1 MLNFH
6 QRRFEKVYRQLL
18 EAADPITTMAD
29 QLIFSLKR
37 DLNDEMFGPA
47 GEEEGD
53 ITSGYGPKPTP
64 EKQPEPKTLGSRLSQ
79 LGKDVI
85 STATDAYSSSRARS
99 NMAARRARGTDL
111 GGGAVEMTPGDRA
124 RHIRQA
130 QEREKLASKDGD
142 SWWDTLKKAG
152 GRLFNTSRT
161 YDGAS
166 LNEAVR
172 NFLDEAATPEVVNKV
187 IDQYRGTVMQML
199 QQAYEKGKED
209 VLANAPVAQQ
219 AKDPLEY
226 DPAGGGVGYRKV
238 KPSLLS
244 GAGSGRPGRTPSETV
259 APEAAAHKVMAA
271 IKAAGGDMKK
281 ARTAFKS
288 EYKGMKGVDADA
300 EFDAQLEKLK
310 QMDPQFAAWLS
321 GYADKAPS
329 RKKVD
334 TAAHAAHRGQAADF
348 PDEGEFGARSL
359 GRS

>member
-1 MLNFH
+1 MLSFH
-6 QRRFEKVYRQLL
+6 ERRFEKAYRRLL
-18 EAADPITTMAD
+18 EEADPLATMAD

-37 DLNDEMFGPA
+37 DLTDEMFGPQ

-53 ITSGYGPKPTP
+53 ITSGYGPKKEP
-64 EKQPEPKTLGSRLSQ
+64 EKEAAPKTFGSRLSQ
-79 LGKDVI
+79 LGKDVV

-99 NMAARRARGTDL
+99 NTAARRARGTDL
-111 GGGAVEMTPGDRA
+111 GGGAVEMTPVDRA

-172 NFLDEAATPEVVNKV
+172 NFLDEAATPELVNKV

-209 VLANAPVAQQ
+209 VLKNAPVAQ
-219 AKDPLEY
+219 AYKDPLEY

-244 GAGSGRPGRTPSETV
+244 GGGRGGSTGRKGDAMIATEFEPNSDE
-259 APEAAAHKVMAA
+259 HKVLNAM
-271 IKAAGGDMKK
+271 KAAGGDQKK
-281 ARTAFKS
+281 ARTAL
-288 EYKGMKGVDADA
+288 GMKPAQFTAAINALAAASPEFEAWLAGDEPKMPRKGSPERDAWDVHRSTVNDIPGVD
-300 EFDAQLEKLK
+300 
-310 QMDPQFAAWLS
+310 DPRRGSMLS
-321 GYADKAPS
+321 
-329 RKKVD
+329 R
-334 TAAHAAHRGQAADF
+334 
-348 PDEGEFGARSL
+348 
-359 GRS
+359 